1 MTLTRYS
8 SQILVL
14 ALASASMNAAV
25 AQPHEGH
32 TAAPGSSATQA
43 ATTMDSMDSMDGGT
57 ASPAGS
63 MDHGA
68 MNHAGMNHGGMEMRG
83 SGMGGMDMGSTAPAD
98 ARDPHGYSNGY
109 TLNTGPY
116 AQKDTSALMMSDMHS
131 FGSFLVDRLERVH
144 TRNGNSVAYDTQGW
158 IGNTYDKF
166 YIKAEGD
173 IEQGRV
179 GDSRTELLWS
189 HAITPYWDSQL
200 GLRVD
205 VGNNRPGR
213 NWLAFGVQGLAPYWF
228 EVEATGYVGE
238 QGRTALRLAAEY
250 ELLLTQRWI
259 LQPRVEANLYGK
271 EDPEL
276 GIGRGLSSAAYGVRL
291 RYEITRQFAPYVGIE
306 RNQSFGRTASYVRG
320 AGGNT
325 GETRLVAGVRVLF

>member
-1 MTLTRYS
+1 MTLTSYS
-8 SQILVL
+8 TQILVL
-14 ALASASMNAAV
+14 ALASASMNAAL
-25 AQPHEGH
+25 AQSHEGH
-32 TAAPGSSATQA
+32 TAPAAGSASQPAL
-43 ATTMDSMDSMDGGT
+43 TTMDSMDGGT
-57 ASPAGS
+57 ASTAGS

-68 MNHAGMNHGGMEMRG
+68 MNHAGMNDGMD
-83 SGMGGMDMGSTAPAD
+83 MGGMDMGSSSTAPAD

-131 FGSFLVDRLERVH
+131 FGSFLIDRLERVH
-144 TRNGNSVAYDTQGW
+144 TRDGNSIAYDTQGW
-158 IGNTYDKF
+158 IGNSYDKF

-205 VGNNRPGR
+205 VGSNRPGR

-250 ELLLTQRWI
+250 EVLLTQRWI

-291 RYEITRQFAPYVGIE
+291 RYEFSRQFAPYVGIE
-306 RNQSFGRTASYVRG
+306 RNQSFGRTASFVRG
-320 AGGNT
+320 AGGNA

>member
-8 SQILVL
+8 TQILVL
-14 ALASASMNAAV
+14 TLASASMSAAL
-25 AQPHEGH
+25 AQAHEGH
-32 TAAPGSSATQA
+32 AAPTASSASQPA
-43 ATTMDSMDSMDGGT
+43 MTTMDSMDSMDGST
-57 ASPAGS
+57 ASPAMP

-68 MNHAGMNHGGMEMRG
+68 MNHAGMNHGGMD
-83 SGMGGMDMGSTAPAD
+83 MGGMDMGSSSTAPAD

-144 TRNGNSVAYDTQGW
+144 TRSGNSVAYDTQGW
-158 IGNTYDKF
+158 VGNSYDKF
-166 YIKAEGD
+166 YLKAEGD

-179 GDSRTELLWS
+179 GDARTELLWS
-189 HAITPYWDSQL
+189 HAITPYWDTQL

-205 VGNNRPGR
+205 VGSNRPGR

-250 ELLLTQRWI
+250 EVLLTQRWV

-291 RYEITRQFAPYVGIE
+291 RYEFTRQFAPYVGIE
-306 RNQSFGRTASYVRG
+306 RNQSFGRTASFVRG
-320 AGGNT
+320 AGGNA